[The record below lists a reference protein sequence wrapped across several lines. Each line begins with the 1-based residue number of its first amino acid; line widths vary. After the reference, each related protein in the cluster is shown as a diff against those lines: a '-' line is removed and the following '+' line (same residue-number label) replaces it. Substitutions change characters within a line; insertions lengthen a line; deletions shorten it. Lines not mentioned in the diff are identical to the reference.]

1 MRIAAFGLA
10 ALCSAW
16 ACATPAAASEPL
28 EKQFFDYFTASC
40 ENAMKDEWAAQ
51 NRDLNNPAL
60 QSVMVKYCSCTS
72 QAVVSNLTAEEII
85 AFAVSPEQEPA
96 ASKMKPHFLECQ
108 ERARKLTE

>member
-1 MRIAAFGLA
+1 MRIAVVFLI
-10 ALCSAW
+10 L
-16 ACATPAAASEPL
+16 ACATPAAANEPL

-40 ENAMKDEWAAQ
+40 ETAMKDEWAAQ

-85 AFAVSPEQEPA
+85 AFAISPEQEPA